1 MMKQWELFE
10 KIPAG
15 RTARSMRVSLN
26 QRGIFS
32 LNKKVFAELDQPE
45 AVELYFDKINKLIGI
60 KPSKLDSKYSYP
72 VKQAGA
78 ANSWVVR
85 ASAFLT
91 YYNIKITGTMMFPS
105 PTMEDGM
112 VVLDMASAVPSSRK
126 KEDEAKPQQQA
137 FTLGSRN

>member
-15 RTARSMRVSLN
+15 RTARVMRVSLN

-32 LNKKVFAELDQPE
+32 FNQKALDALDEPE
-45 AVELYFDKINKLIGI
+45 AVELYFDKINKLIGV

-72 VKQAGA
+72 VKQQGTAK
-78 ANSWVVR
+78 SWVVR

-112 VVLDMASAVPSSRK
+112 LVLDMTTATPSGRQ
-126 KEDEAKPQQQA
+126 KEAPKTGQQA
-137 FTLGSRN
+137 FVLGRSS